1 MQNNYTWEDVCDHIT
16 RDSQHLVVKDR
27 IVIYLKCSKIESIT
41 IVEMLPCTDVI
52 IRDEWEKNDDNFPDE
67 TDPKMFYCACSVL
80 IKEPEKDACFDYLR
94 QRQFKLA

>member
-1 MQNNYTWEDVCDHIT
+1 
-16 RDSQHLVVKDR
+16 
-27 IVIYLKCSKIESIT
+27 
-41 IVEMLPCTDVI
+41 MLPCTDVI